1 MNEHDQDAP
10 APEEP
15 TTAPEP
21 ELEALAGSNAAP
33 VKPARKRAPA
43 KKKAKKG
50 TKKRGESST
59 SPRRIKAITEKQLNA
74 LEYRKLGYSFKQ
86 IADALGYR
94 GAQGAYEAVQAALRS
109 VIREPAE
116 EVLQLEVER
125 LDALFVKPYASA
137 LQGDLQ
143 ALSACLAVMG
153 RKARL
158 LGLDAPTKTE
168 TSGPGGG
175 PIPMTAQVHHM
186 TTADM
191 EAAAARLAEKY

>member
-1 MNEHDQDAP
+1 MSTDSHDQGDPPSDPPQANP
-10 APEEP
+10 
-15 TTAPEP
+15 
-21 ELEALAGSNAAP
+21 
-33 VKPARKRAPA
+33 KPARPRKPPA
-43 KKKAKKG
+43 KKPTARKK
-50 TKKRGESST
+50 KPRGESTT

-94 GAQGAYEAVQAALRS
+94 GAQGAYEAVQAALKA

-116 EVLQLEVER
+116 EVLALELER
-125 LDALFVKPYASA
+125 LDALFVKPYQSA
-137 LQGDLQ
+137 LAGDLQ
-143 ALSACLAVMG
+143 ALAGCLSVMG

-158 LGLDAPTKTE
+158 LGLDAPVKTE

-175 PIPMTAQVHHM
+175 PLQTQVHMM

>member
-1 MNEHDQDAP
+1 MTDDTHDQAPTPDPTAPLADTQADTPPDP
-10 APEEP
+10 AP
-15 TTAPEP
+15 
-21 ELEALAGSNAAP
+21 
-33 VKPARKRAPA
+33 KRKRAPA
-43 KKKAKKG
+43 AKKRKTTARKG

-86 IADALGYR
+86 IAEALGYK

-116 EVLQLEVER
+116 DVLSLELER
-125 LDALFVKPYASA
+125 LDALFVKPYSSA
-137 LQGDLQ
+137 LAGDLQ

-158 LGLDAPTKTE
+158 LGLDAPVKTE
-168 TSGPGGG
+168 TTGANGG
-175 PIPMTAQVHHM
+175 PIQQQVQVHHM